1 MTKLDLGV
9 EQAHIDGLRRRNPA
23 AFKAIYD
30 LYWTKLYISAFNV
43 LRDKEQAE
51 DVVQE
56 VFSYLWDNATGLE
69 IKNLSAWL
77 FTSVRYQ
84 VFNVI
89 RSGKVRLRFENLN
102 LVEEVSS
109 NIAEIKLDREDIQ
122 RRLMSGLEELPPRC
136 KEIFLLSR
144 FEYLSHREIAERLG
158 LSEKTIENQIT
169 IALKKLRIALQDL
182 AFLLPLLFIR

>member
-9 EQAHIDGLRRRNPA
+9 ERVHIDGLKRSDPA
-23 AFKAIYD
+23 VFKAVYD
-30 LYWTKLYISAFNV
+30 FYWARLYISAFNL

-56 VFSYLWDNATGLE
+56 VFSYLWNNAPTLE
-69 IKNLSAWL
+69 IKNLTAWL

-89 RSGKVRLRFENLN
+89 RSGKVRNKFENLH
-102 LVEEVSS
+102 VIEEFSS

-122 RRLMSGLEELPPRC
+122 RRLMASLDELPPRC

-144 FEYLSHREIAERLG
+144 FEYLSYKEIAERLE
-158 LSEKTIENQIT
+158 LSEKTIENQIG
-169 IALKKLRIALQDL
+169 IALKKLRISLRDL
-182 AFLLPLLFIR
+182 AFLLPLLFLR